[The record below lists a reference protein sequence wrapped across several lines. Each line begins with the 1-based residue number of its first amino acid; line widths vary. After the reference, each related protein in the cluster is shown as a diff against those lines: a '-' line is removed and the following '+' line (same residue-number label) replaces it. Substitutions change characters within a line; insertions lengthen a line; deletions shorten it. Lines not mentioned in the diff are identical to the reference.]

1 MLLQSVT
8 YQLLINKVRI
18 KSIKGGSYNERDL
31 FLSFVLNSSFLFFK
45 KNLSAAIVQYKGR
58 INEFD
63 IILITF
69 ILHRN
74 FVSYSGIYYFQKKK
88 KNKKQCILERTRAIA
103 NKIPESAYIPLRI
116 LHCTQ
121 NPKIFEWL

>member
-1 MLLQSVT
+1 MEHAT
-8 YQLLINKVRI
+8 TNECYYNQLLINKIRMLQQ
-18 KSIKGGSYNERDL
+18 KGGSYNERDL
-31 FLSFVLNSSFLFFK
+31 FPSFVLNSSFLFFK
-45 KNLSAAIVQYKGR
+45 KNLFAPIVQYKDR

-88 KNKKQCILERTRAIA
+88 RKKQCILERTRAIA
-103 NKIPESAYIPLRI
+103 NKIPEPA
-116 LHCTQ
+116 
-121 NPKIFEWL
+121 